1 MLIQRP
7 LYEEIYSKL
16 REEILSGKLAPDT
29 LLPSEITLSQQYEV
43 SRITTTHAL
52 KMLADEGLVVRLRGK
67 GTFVTSTVPSAED
80 KPDVMPSLS
89 KHPTLIGY
97 VFPNIR
103 DTYGIVLFSTLE
115 HEVSRRGGLLITKR
129 TYGNP
134 VLEQEAIQQLT
145 ILGVKGL
152 IIYPVN
158 GEYYNPEI
166 LRLSLEGFPIT
177 LVDRFL
183 PRIPIP
189 YFTTDNRH
197 AAYLLT
203 QHLIASGHE
212 KIAFLSHTVAGTVTL
227 EERYAGY
234 QTALREAGLDVNPEL
249 CPEIFSDDRLASQ
262 DHKYMESCIHLT
274 VEFLKQ
280 HRDVTGIL
288 AAEYNFSMYAYAAS
302 AMLLR
307 KVPDDLSIVT
317 FDGPSTGAMP
327 WHFTHIRQNE
337 KKIGALAIQSLWKQI
352 YGESSSSIDSQMVPG
367 ELVLGDSSR
376 RS

>member
-1 MLIQRP
+1 MLLQRP

-16 REEILSGKLAPDT
+16 RENILSGKLVPGT
-29 LLPSEITLSQQYEV
+29 LLPSEITLAQQYEV
-43 SRITTTHAL
+43 SRITTTRAL
-52 KMLADEGLVVRLRGK
+52 KMLTDDGLVIRIRGK
-67 GTFVTSTVPSAED
+67 GTFVTNTVPN
-80 KPDVMPSLS
+80 PDSNSEVILSSS
-89 KHPTLIGY
+89 KHPILIGY
-97 VFPNIR
+97 IFPNIR
-103 DTYGIVLFSTLE
+103 DTYGVNLFSTLE
-115 HEVSRRGGLLITKR
+115 NEVSRRGGLLITKR

-134 VLEQEAIQQLT
+134 ALEQEAIQQLT

-166 LRLSLEGFPIT
+166 LRISLEGFPIT

-189 YFTTDNRH
+189 YFTTDNRQ

-203 QHLIASGHE
+203 QHLIASGHK
-212 KIAFLSHTVAGTVTL
+212 KIAFLSYTVAGTVTL

-234 QTALREAGLDVNPEL
+234 QTALREAGLDVAPEL

-280 HRDVTGIL
+280 HRDVTGIV

-302 AMLLR
+302 TVLQR

-327 WHFTHIRQNE
+327 WQFTHIRQDE

-352 YGESSSSIDSQMVPG
+352 YGESSSSIASQMVHG
-367 ELVLGDSSR
+367 ELVLGNSSC